1 MTNAL
6 RHLGW
11 LVAECSEAPGLICWG
26 TTSFCPSH
34 PPSNQVFR
42 QILATSVLLVLAGCG
57 GTDSSQ
63 RYRLSG
69 SVTFGGQ
76 PVPAGTIIFEPDA
89 SLGNAGPG
97 ILVEFTDGRY
107 RTPRGKGT
115 VGGPHLVRI
124 VGHDG
129 KAISEMPLGRCL
141 FQEYQF
147 QIDLPRHDATHDFDV
162 PANDKHATCGE
173 QATEV
178 VSHTDS
184 IRCI

>member
-6 RHLGW
+6 RRLGW

-42 QILATSVLLVLAGCG
+42 QSLATLVLLVLVGCG
-57 GTDSSQ
+57 DMGGPR
-63 RYRLSG
+63 RYKLSG
-69 SVTFGGQ
+69 SVTCDGK
-76 PVPAGTIIFEPDA
+76 PVPAGIISLEPDT
-89 SLGNAGPG
+89 SLGNARPG
-97 ILVEFTDGRY
+97 TLVEFTNGRY
-107 RTPRGKGT
+107 RTPAGKGT

-162 PANDKHATCGE
+162 PDDHRTLEK
-173 QATEV
+173 
-178 VSHTDS
+178 
-184 IRCI
+184 